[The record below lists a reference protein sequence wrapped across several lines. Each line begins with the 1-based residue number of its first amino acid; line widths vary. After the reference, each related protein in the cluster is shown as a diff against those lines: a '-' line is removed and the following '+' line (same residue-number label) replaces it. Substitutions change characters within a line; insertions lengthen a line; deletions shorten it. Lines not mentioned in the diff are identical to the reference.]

1 MKIEERFLDDI
12 DVENR
17 RSFNC
22 GENDISTM
30 SSFLYEEA
38 QVYQNSGTAF
48 TKVFIDSDDNNS
60 IIGYYSLKS
69 SCFQYTDTDKY
80 TGSEIIQV
88 VPAVEIARFAIALK
102 YQGKIIP
109 KLKQKFSSF
118 LMFTALQDIMSLRDY
133 ILGVQAAILFSLDY
147 PKQLRF
153 YEREGFSYFC
163 EEDVFQSTENE
174 GCVPMYKI
182 LPNITPS

>member
-1 MKIEERFLDDI
+1 MKIEEHFLDDI

-17 RSFNC
+17 RSFDC

-30 SSFLYEEA
+30 SSFLYEDA
-38 QVYQNSGTAF
+38 QAYQDSGAAF
-48 TKVFIDSDDNNS
+48 TKVFIDSDDNDS

-69 SCFQYTDTDKY
+69 SCFQYVDTDKY
-80 TGSEIIQV
+80 TNSEIIQV
-88 VPAVEIARFAIALK
+88 VPAVEIARFAVALK
-102 YQGKIIP
+102 YQGEHIP
-109 KLKQKFSSF
+109 KLNQKFSSF

-133 ILGVQAAILFSLDY
+133 ALGVQAAILFSLDL
-147 PKQLRF
+147 PRQLRF
-153 YEREGFSYFC
+153 YKREGFSRFI

-182 LPNITPS
+182 LPNVK